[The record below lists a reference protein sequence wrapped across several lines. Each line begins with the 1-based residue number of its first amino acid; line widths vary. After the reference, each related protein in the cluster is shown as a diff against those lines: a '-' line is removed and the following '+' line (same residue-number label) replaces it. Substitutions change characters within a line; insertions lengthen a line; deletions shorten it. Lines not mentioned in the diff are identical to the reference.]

1 MDVSRQIAL
10 LPHYGAIVVLTA
22 AVLWGIR
29 ALLGEVPL
37 PVGLLSVAVLV
48 LAYPSVVR
56 ALGLAPEAWE
66 TA

>member
-1 MDVSRQIAL
+1 MDASKQIAL

-22 AVLWGIR
+22 AVLWGVQVV
-29 ALLGEVPL
+29 LGEIPL

-56 ALGLAPEAWE
+56 ALGLAPGAWE
-66 TA
+66 SE